1 MCLKWEA
8 LLAEGERPR
17 AFGSMVVWVVCSSG
31 SSGGVTRQTDRQAG
45 GGRTV
50 VRLRLSWEGLA
61 ARARR
66 LAQAQLA
73 SAGVFWAKDALGTS
87 KRFGLTAC
95 GARAA
100 GGGGRSHW
108 RASAVFV
115 LFGSAV
121 SVAREGSRL
130 AQADRSGDVVRAH
143 AAVVAAAVAGV
154 CGGR

>member
-1 MCLKWEA
+1 M
-8 LLAEGERPR
+8 
-17 AFGSMVVWVVCSSG
+17 
-31 SSGGVTRQTDRQAG
+31 
-45 GGRTV
+45 

-108 RASAVFV
+108 RLERALCLCCLGLLCLLHAK
-115 LFGSAV
+115 
-121 SVAREGSRL
+121 
-130 AQADRSGDVVRAH
+130 DRA
-143 AAVVAAAVAGV
+143 
-154 CGGR
+154 